1 MTQSSARAPARPRPL
16 GLAFAALVLVL
27 VATVGVSYAHFRR
40 LSGEH
45 HLVARTVALLAERE
59 QLQGAAL
66 EMESAFR
73 GFALTGDSE
82 MVERW
87 EGAREAFAGHLAEA
101 LRLADDDAAAR
112 RQLVAL
118 GRVQS
123 EWSALQEATG
133 LLEPERRVRARIAA
147 ADPRQLRRRA
157 TVMDSLLT
165 ALARVGAAEEE
176 RLRRREA
183 RTSRLERIT
192 EALLVAGGLFSV
204 VLAGGLAVLVARAS
218 NRLWASN
225 GALAAEIAER
235 RQAQRAVER
244 LSREKEMILDAVVE
258 GIYGCDVDGY
268 STFLNPAGAR
278 MLKLAPADVI
288 GRPLEAVLQ
297 FERGDGGR
305 TGAEVIRETLQTGE
319 ARSCADVSLR
329 RVDGAQIPVEFVSA
343 PLVEEERLVG
353 AVVTLRDVTEQREV
367 ARIKD
372 EFVSVVSHELRTPL
386 TALRGSLGLLASG
399 RMGAVSEAG
408 TRLVEISLQNTD
420 RLVRLVNDIL
430 DLERIAAGEAELQ
443 LRPHDAAAVCRDAA
457 ALMEGVAERAG
468 VPLRVEAES
477 APVCVD
483 ADRILQVLTNLLS
496 NAVKFSPRG
505 EVVTLRC
512 RSHGDEA
519 RLEVADRGRGIPP
532 EKLETIFERFQ
543 QVDSSDSRDKG
554 GTGLGLAIAR
564 SIVQKHGGRIWAAST
579 PGGGSVFHIV
589 LPLAP
594 SAAE

>member
-1 MTQSSARAPARPRPL
+1 MTQSSDTAPARPRPL
-16 GLAFAALVLVL
+16 GLPFAALVLVL
-27 VATVGVSYAHFRR
+27 VATVAVSYAHFRR

-45 HLVARTVALLAERE
+45 QLVARTVALLAERE

-66 EMESAFR
+66 QMESAFR
-73 GFALTGDSE
+73 GFALTGDQE

-87 EGAREAFAGHLAEA
+87 RGARQDFAGHLAEA
-101 LRLADDDAAAR
+101 LRLAEADDPAR

-118 GRVQS
+118 GRVHG
-123 EWSALQEATG
+123 EWTALQEATG
-133 LLEPERRVRARIAA
+133 LLDPGGREQARLAA
-147 ADPRQLRRRA
+147 AEPGQLRRRA

-183 RTSRLERIT
+183 RTSRLEGIT
-192 EALLVAGGLFSV
+192 EALLVAGGLFAV
-204 VLAGGLAVLVARAS
+204 VLAGGLAVLVARGS
-218 NRLWASN
+218 ERLWASN
-225 GALAAEIAER
+225 RALAAEIAER

-258 GIYGCDVDGY
+258 GIYGCDVGGY

-297 FERGDGGR
+297 FDRGSSGTSGVD
-305 TGAEVIRETLQTGE
+305 AIRETLRTGQ
-319 ARSCADVSLR
+319 ARSCTDLSLR
-329 RVDGAQIPVEFVSA
+329 RVDGAQVPVEFVST

-399 RMGAVSEAG
+399 RMGTVSEAG
-408 TRLVEISLQNTD
+408 ARLVEISLQNTD

-443 LRPHDAAAVCRDAA
+443 LRPHDAAAICRDAA
-457 ALMEGVAERAG
+457 ALMEAVAERAG
-468 VPLRVEAES
+468 VTLRVETEA
-477 APVCVD
+477 APVRVD

-496 NAVKFSPRG
+496 NAIKFSPEG
-505 EVVTLRC
+505 QAVALRC
-512 RSHGDEA
+512 RGDGGEA
-519 RLEVADRGRGIPP
+519 WLEVADHGRGIPA
-532 EKLETIFERFQ
+532 EKLDSIFERFQ

-564 SIVQKHGGRIWAAST
+564 SIVQQHGGRIWATSA
-579 PGGGSVFHIV
+579 PGEGSVFHIV
-589 LPLAP
+589 LPLA
-594 SAAE
+594 AGAEE